1 MKRCFLFCLWILFS
15 LFLHGNIYFKHLG
28 KNEGLSQISVVSIA
42 QDELGRMWLGTL
54 EGLNCYDGNRMTVFN
69 ALKDSLIGNEV
80 HDLVCDKKGNVFF
93 TADGKLM
100 RYALYEER
108 FYDLKMKSSCLFAD
122 QEHVLTAVQDS
133 IFQWNMTKKSFQ
145 FVCRVPSVGRIS
157 NLYMGADGGI
167 WIGSVKGLYRME
179 ELSGQSPVCILPKV
193 TVYSLFQDSKGR
205 LWVAGFRDG
214 MYQLSPS
221 SGKGWIVRR
230 DLQLPSNDVRCFVE
244 DDEGCIWAGTFNG
257 LYKIDDTRVVSG
269 YKKEIAPGALSH
281 SSIFSLYK
289 DLQGSIWVGTYYGG
303 VNYFNPVYDIFQHYT
318 DNLERDDC
326 LSFAYVGNMVEDKRG
341 DIWICTEGGGLN
353 CLHRATGKFS
363 YYLND
368 SSHPESFFP
377 NLKCIEYNSAEDCLY
392 IGTHKQGML
401 CFDIAS
407 KNIRKEESWGKMG
420 ASFSEIFLK
429 GNSLYLLADNG
440 LFVKSGK
447 SGPLA
452 YLFPDVKETHAG
464 GTAFFIDS
472 QENVWMALRD
482 KLIRISLKDSS
493 DKSVYLYGEN
503 GLGRFIV
510 SKIVED
516 KSGNLYFGT
525 SGSGIYRYNPSNDRF
540 VPFSEID
547 LRYCYTLNVT
557 PDGFLLA
564 SGEKGVFVYHL
575 QTGEI
580 KIVDAEKQLHLSAV
594 NDGCGLLCTRDGEIF
609 VGGTEG
615 MSTFRL
621 SRLFSPFPAYNLFFS
636 ALEVNNRQFS
646 AAMEG
651 SVLSKALPF
660 LNKLELAYNQNNLQ
674 LTFSSNN
681 YIESAKRNIYEYCL
695 EGFDKNWNTA
705 YSHNLVFTNLEPGHY
720 KLVIREKE
728 AGDENGQHTIELP
741 IFIHRPWWNTWWAY
755 LTYFFVLFVIAYELL
770 RNWRTK
776 LNLRHSLAQEK
787 LEKEKNEELT
797 QAKLQFFAN
806 ISHEFRTPLTL
817 IISQTE
823 ALLQSPSLSPY
834 FRVRLQRIYR
844 NTFQFRELISELL
857 DFRKMERG
865 KLTLHVC
872 QLDVIAFLRE
882 MTEEFQNQAQ
892 VKNITFSFRA
902 DNEEAC
908 CWADRRQ
915 LRKVISNLLSN
926 AFKYTPV
933 GGKVE
938 LVAGV
943 TEKGIEIKVIDSGEG
958 IPEESLPFVFDRF
971 YQADTKMSSPGS
983 GIGLALAKGIVEL
996 HHGVIS
1002 VKSVMGYGSIFTVL
1016 LPVENPF
1023 QEEDGVVYVEAEDA
1037 EETIPVQDMSELSGD
1052 SLASPA
1058 GETEEIL
1065 DKQTI
1070 LLVEDNEDMLQ
1081 VLVDMLSPLYKV
1093 KIAMNG
1099 QEGLDKAL
1107 EESPDLIISDVMM
1120 PVMSGTEMCMKL
1132 KTNFNSSHIPVILL
1146 TALTSDDSKLKGVQC
1161 GADDYV
1167 EKPFNHKI
1175 LLGKIANILRSRK
1188 LLVQKFQIDKKEEVD
1203 SAGDIQAL
1211 ALNPMDVKFLSQLE
1225 TVVKE
1230 HLADPEFDINALA
1243 RQLGV
1248 SRSSLYNKLKVLS
1261 DMTPTEFMLN
1271 ARLKYALDL
1280 LENHPDLQIT
1290 EIAYQA
1296 GFNSLRYF
1304 RHCFK
1309 ARFNQTPQEYREKKG
1324 SV

>member
-1 MKRCFLFCLWILFS
+1 M
-15 LFLHGNIYFKHLG
+15 
-28 KNEGLSQISVVSIA
+28 
-42 QDELGRMWLGTL
+42 
-54 EGLNCYDGNRMTVFN
+54 
-69 ALKDSLIGNEV
+69 
-80 HDLVCDKKGNVFF
+80 
-93 TADGKLM
+93 
-100 RYALYEER
+100 
-108 FYDLKMKSSCLFAD
+108 
-122 QEHVLTAVQDS
+122 
-133 IFQWNMTKKSFQ
+133 
-145 FVCRVPSVGRIS
+145 
-157 NLYMGADGGI
+157 
-167 WIGSVKGLYRME
+167 
-179 ELSGQSPVCILPKV
+179 
-193 TVYSLFQDSKGR
+193 
-205 LWVAGFRDG
+205 
-214 MYQLSPS
+214 
-221 SGKGWIVRR
+221 
-230 DLQLPSNDVRCFVE
+230 
-244 DDEGCIWAGTFNG
+244 
-257 LYKIDDTRVVSG
+257 
-269 YKKEIAPGALSH
+269 
-281 SSIFSLYK
+281 
-289 DLQGSIWVGTYYGG
+289 
-303 VNYFNPVYDIFQHYT
+303 
-318 DNLERDDC
+318 
-326 LSFAYVGNMVEDKRG
+326 
-341 DIWICTEGGGLN
+341 
-353 CLHRATGKFS
+353 
-363 YYLND
+363 
-368 SSHPESFFP
+368 
-377 NLKCIEYNSAEDCLY
+377 
-392 IGTHKQGML
+392 
-401 CFDIAS
+401 
-407 KNIRKEESWGKMG
+407 
-420 ASFSEIFLK
+420 
-429 GNSLYLLADNG
+429 
-440 LFVKSGK
+440 
-447 SGPLA
+447 
-452 YLFPDVKETHAG
+452 
-464 GTAFFIDS
+464 
-472 QENVWMALRD
+472 
-482 KLIRISLKDSS
+482 
-493 DKSVYLYGEN
+493 
-503 GLGRFIV
+503 
-510 SKIVED
+510 
-516 KSGNLYFGT
+516 
-525 SGSGIYRYNPSNDRF
+525 
-540 VPFSEID
+540 
-547 LRYCYTLNVT
+547 
-557 PDGFLLA
+557 
-564 SGEKGVFVYHL
+564 
-575 QTGEI
+575 
-580 KIVDAEKQLHLSAV
+580 
-594 NDGCGLLCTRDGEIF
+594 
-609 VGGTEG
+609 
-615 MSTFRL
+615 
-621 SRLFSPFPAYNLFFS
+621 
-636 ALEVNNRQFS
+636 
-646 AAMEG
+646 
-651 SVLSKALPF
+651 
-660 LNKLELAYNQNNLQ
+660 
-674 LTFSSNN
+674 
-681 YIESAKRNIYEYCL
+681 
-695 EGFDKNWNTA
+695 
-705 YSHNLVFTNLEPGHY
+705 
-720 KLVIREKE
+720 
-728 AGDENGQHTIELP
+728 
-741 IFIHRPWWNTWWAY
+741 
-755 LTYFFVLFVIAYELL
+755 TYFFVLFVIAYELL

-823 ALLQSPSLSPY
+823 ALLQSSSLSPY

-844 NTFQFRELISELL
+844 NTFHFRELISELL

-872 QLDVIAFLRE
+872 RLDVIAFLRE

-908 CWADRRQ
+908 CWVDRRQ

-933 GGKVE
+933 RGKVE

-996 HHGVIS
+996 HHGIIS

-1037 EETIPVQDMSELSGD
+1037 EETIPVQDMSELSEN
-1052 SLASPA
+1052 SFASPA
-1058 GETEEIL
+1058 DETEEIL

-1107 EESPDLIISDVMM
+1107 EENPDLIISDVMM

-1188 LLVQKFQIDKKEEVD
+1188 LLVQKFQMNKNAEVD

>member
-1 MKRCFLFCLWILFS
+1 M
-15 LFLHGNIYFKHLG
+15 
-28 KNEGLSQISVVSIA
+28 
-42 QDELGRMWLGTL
+42 
-54 EGLNCYDGNRMTVFN
+54 
-69 ALKDSLIGNEV
+69 
-80 HDLVCDKKGNVFF
+80 
-93 TADGKLM
+93 
-100 RYALYEER
+100 
-108 FYDLKMKSSCLFAD
+108 
-122 QEHVLTAVQDS
+122 
-133 IFQWNMTKKSFQ
+133 
-145 FVCRVPSVGRIS
+145 
-157 NLYMGADGGI
+157 
-167 WIGSVKGLYRME
+167 
-179 ELSGQSPVCILPKV
+179 
-193 TVYSLFQDSKGR
+193 
-205 LWVAGFRDG
+205 
-214 MYQLSPS
+214 
-221 SGKGWIVRR
+221 
-230 DLQLPSNDVRCFVE
+230 
-244 DDEGCIWAGTFNG
+244 
-257 LYKIDDTRVVSG
+257 
-269 YKKEIAPGALSH
+269 
-281 SSIFSLYK
+281 
-289 DLQGSIWVGTYYGG
+289 
-303 VNYFNPVYDIFQHYT
+303 
-318 DNLERDDC
+318 
-326 LSFAYVGNMVEDKRG
+326 
-341 DIWICTEGGGLN
+341 
-353 CLHRATGKFS
+353 
-363 YYLND
+363 
-368 SSHPESFFP
+368 
-377 NLKCIEYNSAEDCLY
+377 
-392 IGTHKQGML
+392 
-401 CFDIAS
+401 
-407 KNIRKEESWGKMG
+407 
-420 ASFSEIFLK
+420 
-429 GNSLYLLADNG
+429 
-440 LFVKSGK
+440 
-447 SGPLA
+447 
-452 YLFPDVKETHAG
+452 
-464 GTAFFIDS
+464 
-472 QENVWMALRD
+472 
-482 KLIRISLKDSS
+482 
-493 DKSVYLYGEN
+493 
-503 GLGRFIV
+503 
-510 SKIVED
+510 
-516 KSGNLYFGT
+516 
-525 SGSGIYRYNPSNDRF
+525 
-540 VPFSEID
+540 
-547 LRYCYTLNVT
+547 
-557 PDGFLLA
+557 
-564 SGEKGVFVYHL
+564 
-575 QTGEI
+575 
-580 KIVDAEKQLHLSAV
+580 
-594 NDGCGLLCTRDGEIF
+594 
-609 VGGTEG
+609 
-615 MSTFRL
+615 
-621 SRLFSPFPAYNLFFS
+621 
-636 ALEVNNRQFS
+636 
-646 AAMEG
+646 
-651 SVLSKALPF
+651 
-660 LNKLELAYNQNNLQ
+660 
-674 LTFSSNN
+674 
-681 YIESAKRNIYEYCL
+681 
-695 EGFDKNWNTA
+695 
-705 YSHNLVFTNLEPGHY
+705 
-720 KLVIREKE
+720 
-728 AGDENGQHTIELP
+728 
-741 IFIHRPWWNTWWAY
+741 
-755 LTYFFVLFVIAYELL
+755 TYFFVLFVIAYELL

-1023 QEEDGVVYVEAEDA
+1023 QKEDGVVYVEAEEV

-1052 SLASPA
+1052 SFASPA

-1188 LLVQKFQIDKKEEVD
+1188 LLVQKFQMDKKEEVD

-1324 SV
+1324 

>member
-1 MKRCFLFCLWILFS
+1 M
-15 LFLHGNIYFKHLG
+15 
-28 KNEGLSQISVVSIA
+28 
-42 QDELGRMWLGTL
+42 
-54 EGLNCYDGNRMTVFN
+54 
-69 ALKDSLIGNEV
+69 
-80 HDLVCDKKGNVFF
+80 
-93 TADGKLM
+93 
-100 RYALYEER
+100 
-108 FYDLKMKSSCLFAD
+108 
-122 QEHVLTAVQDS
+122 
-133 IFQWNMTKKSFQ
+133 
-145 FVCRVPSVGRIS
+145 
-157 NLYMGADGGI
+157 
-167 WIGSVKGLYRME
+167 
-179 ELSGQSPVCILPKV
+179 
-193 TVYSLFQDSKGR
+193 
-205 LWVAGFRDG
+205 
-214 MYQLSPS
+214 
-221 SGKGWIVRR
+221 
-230 DLQLPSNDVRCFVE
+230 
-244 DDEGCIWAGTFNG
+244 
-257 LYKIDDTRVVSG
+257 
-269 YKKEIAPGALSH
+269 
-281 SSIFSLYK
+281 
-289 DLQGSIWVGTYYGG
+289 
-303 VNYFNPVYDIFQHYT
+303 
-318 DNLERDDC
+318 
-326 LSFAYVGNMVEDKRG
+326 
-341 DIWICTEGGGLN
+341 
-353 CLHRATGKFS
+353 
-363 YYLND
+363 
-368 SSHPESFFP
+368 
-377 NLKCIEYNSAEDCLY
+377 
-392 IGTHKQGML
+392 
-401 CFDIAS
+401 
-407 KNIRKEESWGKMG
+407 
-420 ASFSEIFLK
+420 
-429 GNSLYLLADNG
+429 
-440 LFVKSGK
+440 
-447 SGPLA
+447 
-452 YLFPDVKETHAG
+452 
-464 GTAFFIDS
+464 
-472 QENVWMALRD
+472 
-482 KLIRISLKDSS
+482 
-493 DKSVYLYGEN
+493 
-503 GLGRFIV
+503 
-510 SKIVED
+510 
-516 KSGNLYFGT
+516 
-525 SGSGIYRYNPSNDRF
+525 
-540 VPFSEID
+540 
-547 LRYCYTLNVT
+547 
-557 PDGFLLA
+557 
-564 SGEKGVFVYHL
+564 
-575 QTGEI
+575 
-580 KIVDAEKQLHLSAV
+580 
-594 NDGCGLLCTRDGEIF
+594 
-609 VGGTEG
+609 
-615 MSTFRL
+615 
-621 SRLFSPFPAYNLFFS
+621 
-636 ALEVNNRQFS
+636 
-646 AAMEG
+646 
-651 SVLSKALPF
+651 
-660 LNKLELAYNQNNLQ
+660 
-674 LTFSSNN
+674 
-681 YIESAKRNIYEYCL
+681 
-695 EGFDKNWNTA
+695 
-705 YSHNLVFTNLEPGHY
+705 
-720 KLVIREKE
+720 
-728 AGDENGQHTIELP
+728 
-741 IFIHRPWWNTWWAY
+741 
-755 LTYFFVLFVIAYELL
+755 
-770 RNWRTK
+770 
-776 LNLRHSLAQEK
+776 
-787 LEKEKNEELT
+787 
-797 QAKLQFFAN
+797 QFFAN

-817 IISQTE
+817 IFSQTE

-844 NTFQFRELISELL
+844 NTFHFRELISELL

-872 QLDVIAFLRE
+872 RLDVIAFLRE

-908 CWADRRQ
+908 CWADRRL

-958 IPEESLPFVFDRF
+958 IPEDSLPFVFDRF

-996 HHGVIS
+996 HHGIIS

-1037 EETIPVQDMSELSGD
+1037 EEFIPMQDMSELSGD

-1107 EESPDLIISDVMM
+1107 EENPDLIISDVMM

-1188 LLVQKFQIDKKEEVD
+1188 LLVQKFQMNKKEKVD
-1203 SAGDIQAL
+1203 SAGGIQAL
-1211 ALNPMDVKFLSQLE
+1211 ALNPMDVKFLSQQE

-1309 ARFNQTPQEYREKKG
+1309 ARFNQTPQEYREKNG

>member
-1 MKRCFLFCLWILFS
+1 M
-15 LFLHGNIYFKHLG
+15 
-28 KNEGLSQISVVSIA
+28 
-42 QDELGRMWLGTL
+42 
-54 EGLNCYDGNRMTVFN
+54 
-69 ALKDSLIGNEV
+69 
-80 HDLVCDKKGNVFF
+80 
-93 TADGKLM
+93 
-100 RYALYEER
+100 
-108 FYDLKMKSSCLFAD
+108 
-122 QEHVLTAVQDS
+122 
-133 IFQWNMTKKSFQ
+133 
-145 FVCRVPSVGRIS
+145 
-157 NLYMGADGGI
+157 
-167 WIGSVKGLYRME
+167 
-179 ELSGQSPVCILPKV
+179 
-193 TVYSLFQDSKGR
+193 
-205 LWVAGFRDG
+205 
-214 MYQLSPS
+214 
-221 SGKGWIVRR
+221 
-230 DLQLPSNDVRCFVE
+230 
-244 DDEGCIWAGTFNG
+244 
-257 LYKIDDTRVVSG
+257 
-269 YKKEIAPGALSH
+269 
-281 SSIFSLYK
+281 
-289 DLQGSIWVGTYYGG
+289 
-303 VNYFNPVYDIFQHYT
+303 
-318 DNLERDDC
+318 
-326 LSFAYVGNMVEDKRG
+326 
-341 DIWICTEGGGLN
+341 
-353 CLHRATGKFS
+353 
-363 YYLND
+363 
-368 SSHPESFFP
+368 
-377 NLKCIEYNSAEDCLY
+377 
-392 IGTHKQGML
+392 
-401 CFDIAS
+401 
-407 KNIRKEESWGKMG
+407 
-420 ASFSEIFLK
+420 
-429 GNSLYLLADNG
+429 
-440 LFVKSGK
+440 
-447 SGPLA
+447 
-452 YLFPDVKETHAG
+452 
-464 GTAFFIDS
+464 
-472 QENVWMALRD
+472 
-482 KLIRISLKDSS
+482 
-493 DKSVYLYGEN
+493 
-503 GLGRFIV
+503 
-510 SKIVED
+510 
-516 KSGNLYFGT
+516 
-525 SGSGIYRYNPSNDRF
+525 
-540 VPFSEID
+540 
-547 LRYCYTLNVT
+547 
-557 PDGFLLA
+557 
-564 SGEKGVFVYHL
+564 
-575 QTGEI
+575 
-580 KIVDAEKQLHLSAV
+580 
-594 NDGCGLLCTRDGEIF
+594 
-609 VGGTEG
+609 
-615 MSTFRL
+615 
-621 SRLFSPFPAYNLFFS
+621 
-636 ALEVNNRQFS
+636 
-646 AAMEG
+646 
-651 SVLSKALPF
+651 
-660 LNKLELAYNQNNLQ
+660 
-674 LTFSSNN
+674 
-681 YIESAKRNIYEYCL
+681 
-695 EGFDKNWNTA
+695 
-705 YSHNLVFTNLEPGHY
+705 
-720 KLVIREKE
+720 
-728 AGDENGQHTIELP
+728 
-741 IFIHRPWWNTWWAY
+741 
-755 LTYFFVLFVIAYELL
+755 

-872 QLDVIAFLRE
+872 QLDVIVFLQE

-1023 QEEDGVVYVEAEDA
+1023 QKEDGVVYVEAEEV

-1052 SLASPA
+1052 SFASPA

-1188 LLVQKFQIDKKEEVD
+1188 LLVQKFQMDKKEEVD

-1324 SV
+1324 

>member
-1 MKRCFLFCLWILFS
+1 M
-15 LFLHGNIYFKHLG
+15 
-28 KNEGLSQISVVSIA
+28 
-42 QDELGRMWLGTL
+42 
-54 EGLNCYDGNRMTVFN
+54 
-69 ALKDSLIGNEV
+69 
-80 HDLVCDKKGNVFF
+80 
-93 TADGKLM
+93 
-100 RYALYEER
+100 
-108 FYDLKMKSSCLFAD
+108 
-122 QEHVLTAVQDS
+122 
-133 IFQWNMTKKSFQ
+133 
-145 FVCRVPSVGRIS
+145 
-157 NLYMGADGGI
+157 
-167 WIGSVKGLYRME
+167 
-179 ELSGQSPVCILPKV
+179 
-193 TVYSLFQDSKGR
+193 
-205 LWVAGFRDG
+205 
-214 MYQLSPS
+214 
-221 SGKGWIVRR
+221 
-230 DLQLPSNDVRCFVE
+230 
-244 DDEGCIWAGTFNG
+244 
-257 LYKIDDTRVVSG
+257 
-269 YKKEIAPGALSH
+269 
-281 SSIFSLYK
+281 
-289 DLQGSIWVGTYYGG
+289 
-303 VNYFNPVYDIFQHYT
+303 
-318 DNLERDDC
+318 
-326 LSFAYVGNMVEDKRG
+326 
-341 DIWICTEGGGLN
+341 
-353 CLHRATGKFS
+353 
-363 YYLND
+363 
-368 SSHPESFFP
+368 
-377 NLKCIEYNSAEDCLY
+377 
-392 IGTHKQGML
+392 
-401 CFDIAS
+401 
-407 KNIRKEESWGKMG
+407 
-420 ASFSEIFLK
+420 
-429 GNSLYLLADNG
+429 
-440 LFVKSGK
+440 
-447 SGPLA
+447 
-452 YLFPDVKETHAG
+452 
-464 GTAFFIDS
+464 
-472 QENVWMALRD
+472 
-482 KLIRISLKDSS
+482 
-493 DKSVYLYGEN
+493 
-503 GLGRFIV
+503 
-510 SKIVED
+510 
-516 KSGNLYFGT
+516 
-525 SGSGIYRYNPSNDRF
+525 
-540 VPFSEID
+540 
-547 LRYCYTLNVT
+547 
-557 PDGFLLA
+557 
-564 SGEKGVFVYHL
+564 
-575 QTGEI
+575 
-580 KIVDAEKQLHLSAV
+580 
-594 NDGCGLLCTRDGEIF
+594 
-609 VGGTEG
+609 
-615 MSTFRL
+615 
-621 SRLFSPFPAYNLFFS
+621 
-636 ALEVNNRQFS
+636 
-646 AAMEG
+646 
-651 SVLSKALPF
+651 
-660 LNKLELAYNQNNLQ
+660 
-674 LTFSSNN
+674 
-681 YIESAKRNIYEYCL
+681 
-695 EGFDKNWNTA
+695 
-705 YSHNLVFTNLEPGHY
+705 
-720 KLVIREKE
+720 
-728 AGDENGQHTIELP
+728 
-741 IFIHRPWWNTWWAY
+741 
-755 LTYFFVLFVIAYELL
+755 TYFFVLFVIAYELL

-1188 LLVQKFQIDKKEEVD
+1188 LLVQKFQIDKKEEAD

>member
-1 MKRCFLFCLWILFS
+1 M
-15 LFLHGNIYFKHLG
+15 
-28 KNEGLSQISVVSIA
+28 
-42 QDELGRMWLGTL
+42 
-54 EGLNCYDGNRMTVFN
+54 
-69 ALKDSLIGNEV
+69 
-80 HDLVCDKKGNVFF
+80 
-93 TADGKLM
+93 
-100 RYALYEER
+100 
-108 FYDLKMKSSCLFAD
+108 
-122 QEHVLTAVQDS
+122 
-133 IFQWNMTKKSFQ
+133 
-145 FVCRVPSVGRIS
+145 
-157 NLYMGADGGI
+157 
-167 WIGSVKGLYRME
+167 
-179 ELSGQSPVCILPKV
+179 
-193 TVYSLFQDSKGR
+193 
-205 LWVAGFRDG
+205 
-214 MYQLSPS
+214 
-221 SGKGWIVRR
+221 
-230 DLQLPSNDVRCFVE
+230 
-244 DDEGCIWAGTFNG
+244 
-257 LYKIDDTRVVSG
+257 
-269 YKKEIAPGALSH
+269 
-281 SSIFSLYK
+281 
-289 DLQGSIWVGTYYGG
+289 
-303 VNYFNPVYDIFQHYT
+303 
-318 DNLERDDC
+318 
-326 LSFAYVGNMVEDKRG
+326 
-341 DIWICTEGGGLN
+341 
-353 CLHRATGKFS
+353 
-363 YYLND
+363 
-368 SSHPESFFP
+368 
-377 NLKCIEYNSAEDCLY
+377 
-392 IGTHKQGML
+392 
-401 CFDIAS
+401 
-407 KNIRKEESWGKMG
+407 
-420 ASFSEIFLK
+420 
-429 GNSLYLLADNG
+429 
-440 LFVKSGK
+440 
-447 SGPLA
+447 
-452 YLFPDVKETHAG
+452 
-464 GTAFFIDS
+464 
-472 QENVWMALRD
+472 
-482 KLIRISLKDSS
+482 
-493 DKSVYLYGEN
+493 
-503 GLGRFIV
+503 
-510 SKIVED
+510 
-516 KSGNLYFGT
+516 
-525 SGSGIYRYNPSNDRF
+525 
-540 VPFSEID
+540 
-547 LRYCYTLNVT
+547 
-557 PDGFLLA
+557 
-564 SGEKGVFVYHL
+564 
-575 QTGEI
+575 
-580 KIVDAEKQLHLSAV
+580 
-594 NDGCGLLCTRDGEIF
+594 
-609 VGGTEG
+609 
-615 MSTFRL
+615 
-621 SRLFSPFPAYNLFFS
+621 
-636 ALEVNNRQFS
+636 
-646 AAMEG
+646 
-651 SVLSKALPF
+651 
-660 LNKLELAYNQNNLQ
+660 
-674 LTFSSNN
+674 
-681 YIESAKRNIYEYCL
+681 
-695 EGFDKNWNTA
+695 
-705 YSHNLVFTNLEPGHY
+705 
-720 KLVIREKE
+720 
-728 AGDENGQHTIELP
+728 
-741 IFIHRPWWNTWWAY
+741 
-755 LTYFFVLFVIAYELL
+755 

-844 NTFQFRELISELL
+844 NTFHFRELISELL

-872 QLDVIAFLRE
+872 RLDVIAFLRE

-892 VKNITFSFRA
+892 VKNITFSFQA

-938 LVAGV
+938 LVAGI

-996 HHGVIS
+996 HHGLIS

-1023 QEEDGVVYVEAEDA
+1023 QEEDGVVYVEAEEA

-1058 GETEEIL
+1058 DETEEIL

-1107 EESPDLIISDVMM
+1107 EENPDLIISDVMM

-1188 LLVQKFQIDKKEEVD
+1188 LLVQKFQMNKKEEVD

-1309 ARFNQTPQEYREKKG
+1309 ARFNQTPQEYREKRG

>member
-1 MKRCFLFCLWILFS
+1 MV
-15 LFLHGNIYFKHLG
+15 
-28 KNEGLSQISVVSIA
+28 GL
-42 QDELGRMWLGTL
+42 L
-54 EGLNCYDGNRMTVFN
+54 
-69 ALKDSLIGNEV
+69 
-80 HDLVCDKKGNVFF
+80 
-93 TADGKLM
+93 
-100 RYALYEER
+100 
-108 FYDLKMKSSCLFAD
+108 
-122 QEHVLTAVQDS
+122 
-133 IFQWNMTKKSFQ
+133 
-145 FVCRVPSVGRIS
+145 
-157 NLYMGADGGI
+157 
-167 WIGSVKGLYRME
+167 
-179 ELSGQSPVCILPKV
+179 
-193 TVYSLFQDSKGR
+193 
-205 LWVAGFRDG
+205 
-214 MYQLSPS
+214 
-221 SGKGWIVRR
+221 
-230 DLQLPSNDVRCFVE
+230 
-244 DDEGCIWAGTFNG
+244 
-257 LYKIDDTRVVSG
+257 
-269 YKKEIAPGALSH
+269 
-281 SSIFSLYK
+281 
-289 DLQGSIWVGTYYGG
+289 
-303 VNYFNPVYDIFQHYT
+303 DIF
-318 DNLERDDC
+318 LC
-326 LSFAYVGNMVEDKRG
+326 LICNCVRTVEK
-341 DIWICTEGGGLN
+341 
-353 CLHRATGKFS
+353 
-363 YYLND
+363 
-368 SSHPESFFP
+368 
-377 NLKCIEYNSAEDCLY
+377 
-392 IGTHKQGML
+392 
-401 CFDIAS
+401 
-407 KNIRKEESWGKMG
+407 
-420 ASFSEIFLK
+420 
-429 GNSLYLLADNG
+429 
-440 LFVKSGK
+440 
-447 SGPLA
+447 LA
-452 YLFPDVKETHAG
+452 YK
-464 GTAFFIDS
+464 
-472 QENVWMALRD
+472 
-482 KLIRISLKDSS
+482 
-493 DKSVYLYGEN
+493 
-503 GLGRFIV
+503 
-510 SKIVED
+510 
-516 KSGNLYFGT
+516 
-525 SGSGIYRYNPSNDRF
+525 
-540 VPFSEID
+540 
-547 LRYCYTLNVT
+547 
-557 PDGFLLA
+557 
-564 SGEKGVFVYHL
+564 
-575 QTGEI
+575 
-580 KIVDAEKQLHLSAV
+580 
-594 NDGCGLLCTRDGEIF
+594 
-609 VGGTEG
+609 
-615 MSTFRL
+615 
-621 SRLFSPFPAYNLFFS
+621 
-636 ALEVNNRQFS
+636 
-646 AAMEG
+646 
-651 SVLSKALPF
+651 
-660 LNKLELAYNQNNLQ
+660 
-674 LTFSSNN
+674 
-681 YIESAKRNIYEYCL
+681 IESASFFGTGK
-695 EGFDKNWNTA
+695 
-705 YSHNLVFTNLEPGHY
+705 
-720 KLVIREKE
+720 IRE
-728 AGDENGQHTIELP
+728 
-741 IFIHRPWWNTWWAY
+741 R
-755 LTYFFVLFVIAYELL
+755 
-770 RNWRTK
+770 
-776 LNLRHSLAQEK
+776 
-787 LEKEKNEELT
+787 KNEELT

-958 IPEESLPFVFDRF
+958 IPEESLPCVFDRF
-971 YQADTKMSSPGS
+971 YQADTKMSSSGS

-1188 LLVQKFQIDKKEEVD
+1188 LLVQKFQIDKKEEAD

>member
-1 MKRCFLFCLWILFS
+1 M
-15 LFLHGNIYFKHLG
+15 
-28 KNEGLSQISVVSIA
+28 
-42 QDELGRMWLGTL
+42 
-54 EGLNCYDGNRMTVFN
+54 
-69 ALKDSLIGNEV
+69 
-80 HDLVCDKKGNVFF
+80 
-93 TADGKLM
+93 
-100 RYALYEER
+100 
-108 FYDLKMKSSCLFAD
+108 
-122 QEHVLTAVQDS
+122 
-133 IFQWNMTKKSFQ
+133 
-145 FVCRVPSVGRIS
+145 
-157 NLYMGADGGI
+157 
-167 WIGSVKGLYRME
+167 
-179 ELSGQSPVCILPKV
+179 
-193 TVYSLFQDSKGR
+193 
-205 LWVAGFRDG
+205 
-214 MYQLSPS
+214 
-221 SGKGWIVRR
+221 
-230 DLQLPSNDVRCFVE
+230 
-244 DDEGCIWAGTFNG
+244 
-257 LYKIDDTRVVSG
+257 
-269 YKKEIAPGALSH
+269 
-281 SSIFSLYK
+281 
-289 DLQGSIWVGTYYGG
+289 
-303 VNYFNPVYDIFQHYT
+303 
-318 DNLERDDC
+318 
-326 LSFAYVGNMVEDKRG
+326 
-341 DIWICTEGGGLN
+341 
-353 CLHRATGKFS
+353 
-363 YYLND
+363 
-368 SSHPESFFP
+368 
-377 NLKCIEYNSAEDCLY
+377 
-392 IGTHKQGML
+392 
-401 CFDIAS
+401 
-407 KNIRKEESWGKMG
+407 
-420 ASFSEIFLK
+420 
-429 GNSLYLLADNG
+429 
-440 LFVKSGK
+440 
-447 SGPLA
+447 
-452 YLFPDVKETHAG
+452 
-464 GTAFFIDS
+464 
-472 QENVWMALRD
+472 
-482 KLIRISLKDSS
+482 
-493 DKSVYLYGEN
+493 
-503 GLGRFIV
+503 
-510 SKIVED
+510 
-516 KSGNLYFGT
+516 
-525 SGSGIYRYNPSNDRF
+525 
-540 VPFSEID
+540 
-547 LRYCYTLNVT
+547 
-557 PDGFLLA
+557 
-564 SGEKGVFVYHL
+564 
-575 QTGEI
+575 
-580 KIVDAEKQLHLSAV
+580 
-594 NDGCGLLCTRDGEIF
+594 
-609 VGGTEG
+609 
-615 MSTFRL
+615 
-621 SRLFSPFPAYNLFFS
+621 
-636 ALEVNNRQFS
+636 
-646 AAMEG
+646 
-651 SVLSKALPF
+651 
-660 LNKLELAYNQNNLQ
+660 
-674 LTFSSNN
+674 
-681 YIESAKRNIYEYCL
+681 
-695 EGFDKNWNTA
+695 
-705 YSHNLVFTNLEPGHY
+705 
-720 KLVIREKE
+720 
-728 AGDENGQHTIELP
+728 
-741 IFIHRPWWNTWWAY
+741 
-755 LTYFFVLFVIAYELL
+755 
-770 RNWRTK
+770 
-776 LNLRHSLAQEK
+776 AQEK

-1023 QEEDGVVYVEAEDA
+1023 QEEDGVVYVEAEEV

-1052 SLASPA
+1052 SFASPA

-1107 EESPDLIISDVMM
+1107 EENPDLIISDVMM

-1324 SV
+1324 SL

>member
-1 MKRCFLFCLWILFS
+1 MVGLF
-15 LFLHGNIYFKHLG
+15 
-28 KNEGLSQISVVSIA
+28 
-42 QDELGRMWLGTL
+42 
-54 EGLNCYDGNRMTVFN
+54 
-69 ALKDSLIGNEV
+69 
-80 HDLVCDKKGNVFF
+80 
-93 TADGKLM
+93 
-100 RYALYEER
+100 
-108 FYDLKMKSSCLFAD
+108 
-122 QEHVLTAVQDS
+122 
-133 IFQWNMTKKSFQ
+133 
-145 FVCRVPSVGRIS
+145 
-157 NLYMGADGGI
+157 
-167 WIGSVKGLYRME
+167 
-179 ELSGQSPVCILPKV
+179 
-193 TVYSLFQDSKGR
+193 
-205 LWVAGFRDG
+205 
-214 MYQLSPS
+214 
-221 SGKGWIVRR
+221 
-230 DLQLPSNDVRCFVE
+230 
-244 DDEGCIWAGTFNG
+244 
-257 LYKIDDTRVVSG
+257 
-269 YKKEIAPGALSH
+269 
-281 SSIFSLYK
+281 
-289 DLQGSIWVGTYYGG
+289 
-303 VNYFNPVYDIFQHYT
+303 DIF
-318 DNLERDDC
+318 LC
-326 LSFAYVGNMVEDKRG
+326 LICYCVRTVEK
-341 DIWICTEGGGLN
+341 
-353 CLHRATGKFS
+353 
-363 YYLND
+363 
-368 SSHPESFFP
+368 
-377 NLKCIEYNSAEDCLY
+377 
-392 IGTHKQGML
+392 
-401 CFDIAS
+401 
-407 KNIRKEESWGKMG
+407 
-420 ASFSEIFLK
+420 
-429 GNSLYLLADNG
+429 
-440 LFVKSGK
+440 
-447 SGPLA
+447 LA
-452 YLFPDVKETHAG
+452 YK
-464 GTAFFIDS
+464 
-472 QENVWMALRD
+472 
-482 KLIRISLKDSS
+482 
-493 DKSVYLYGEN
+493 
-503 GLGRFIV
+503 
-510 SKIVED
+510 
-516 KSGNLYFGT
+516 
-525 SGSGIYRYNPSNDRF
+525 
-540 VPFSEID
+540 
-547 LRYCYTLNVT
+547 
-557 PDGFLLA
+557 
-564 SGEKGVFVYHL
+564 
-575 QTGEI
+575 
-580 KIVDAEKQLHLSAV
+580 
-594 NDGCGLLCTRDGEIF
+594 
-609 VGGTEG
+609 
-615 MSTFRL
+615 
-621 SRLFSPFPAYNLFFS
+621 
-636 ALEVNNRQFS
+636 
-646 AAMEG
+646 
-651 SVLSKALPF
+651 
-660 LNKLELAYNQNNLQ
+660 
-674 LTFSSNN
+674 
-681 YIESAKRNIYEYCL
+681 IESASFFGTGK
-695 EGFDKNWNTA
+695 
-705 YSHNLVFTNLEPGHY
+705 
-720 KLVIREKE
+720 IRE
-728 AGDENGQHTIELP
+728 
-741 IFIHRPWWNTWWAY
+741 R
-755 LTYFFVLFVIAYELL
+755 
-770 RNWRTK
+770 
-776 LNLRHSLAQEK
+776 
-787 LEKEKNEELT
+787 KNEELT

-823 ALLQSPSLSPY
+823 ALLQTTSLSPY

-1052 SLASPA
+1052 SLALPA

-1188 LLVQKFQIDKKEEVD
+1188 LLVQKFQMDKKEEVD

-1271 ARLKYALDL
+1271 ARLKFALDL

>member
-1 MKRCFLFCLWILFS
+1 M
-15 LFLHGNIYFKHLG
+15 
-28 KNEGLSQISVVSIA
+28 
-42 QDELGRMWLGTL
+42 
-54 EGLNCYDGNRMTVFN
+54 
-69 ALKDSLIGNEV
+69 
-80 HDLVCDKKGNVFF
+80 
-93 TADGKLM
+93 
-100 RYALYEER
+100 
-108 FYDLKMKSSCLFAD
+108 
-122 QEHVLTAVQDS
+122 
-133 IFQWNMTKKSFQ
+133 
-145 FVCRVPSVGRIS
+145 
-157 NLYMGADGGI
+157 
-167 WIGSVKGLYRME
+167 
-179 ELSGQSPVCILPKV
+179 
-193 TVYSLFQDSKGR
+193 
-205 LWVAGFRDG
+205 
-214 MYQLSPS
+214 
-221 SGKGWIVRR
+221 
-230 DLQLPSNDVRCFVE
+230 
-244 DDEGCIWAGTFNG
+244 
-257 LYKIDDTRVVSG
+257 
-269 YKKEIAPGALSH
+269 
-281 SSIFSLYK
+281 
-289 DLQGSIWVGTYYGG
+289 
-303 VNYFNPVYDIFQHYT
+303 
-318 DNLERDDC
+318 
-326 LSFAYVGNMVEDKRG
+326 
-341 DIWICTEGGGLN
+341 
-353 CLHRATGKFS
+353 
-363 YYLND
+363 
-368 SSHPESFFP
+368 
-377 NLKCIEYNSAEDCLY
+377 
-392 IGTHKQGML
+392 
-401 CFDIAS
+401 
-407 KNIRKEESWGKMG
+407 
-420 ASFSEIFLK
+420 
-429 GNSLYLLADNG
+429 
-440 LFVKSGK
+440 
-447 SGPLA
+447 
-452 YLFPDVKETHAG
+452 
-464 GTAFFIDS
+464 
-472 QENVWMALRD
+472 
-482 KLIRISLKDSS
+482 
-493 DKSVYLYGEN
+493 
-503 GLGRFIV
+503 
-510 SKIVED
+510 
-516 KSGNLYFGT
+516 
-525 SGSGIYRYNPSNDRF
+525 
-540 VPFSEID
+540 
-547 LRYCYTLNVT
+547 
-557 PDGFLLA
+557 
-564 SGEKGVFVYHL
+564 
-575 QTGEI
+575 
-580 KIVDAEKQLHLSAV
+580 
-594 NDGCGLLCTRDGEIF
+594 
-609 VGGTEG
+609 
-615 MSTFRL
+615 
-621 SRLFSPFPAYNLFFS
+621 
-636 ALEVNNRQFS
+636 
-646 AAMEG
+646 
-651 SVLSKALPF
+651 
-660 LNKLELAYNQNNLQ
+660 
-674 LTFSSNN
+674 
-681 YIESAKRNIYEYCL
+681 
-695 EGFDKNWNTA
+695 
-705 YSHNLVFTNLEPGHY
+705 
-720 KLVIREKE
+720 
-728 AGDENGQHTIELP
+728 
-741 IFIHRPWWNTWWAY
+741 
-755 LTYFFVLFVIAYELL
+755 

-1023 QEEDGVVYVEAEDA
+1023 QEEDGVVYVEAEEV

-1052 SLASPA
+1052 SFASPA

-1107 EESPDLIISDVMM
+1107 EENPDLIISDVMM

-1161 GADDYV
+1161 GDDDYV

-1324 SV
+1324 SL

>member
-1 MKRCFLFCLWILFS
+1 M
-15 LFLHGNIYFKHLG
+15 
-28 KNEGLSQISVVSIA
+28 
-42 QDELGRMWLGTL
+42 
-54 EGLNCYDGNRMTVFN
+54 
-69 ALKDSLIGNEV
+69 
-80 HDLVCDKKGNVFF
+80 
-93 TADGKLM
+93 
-100 RYALYEER
+100 
-108 FYDLKMKSSCLFAD
+108 
-122 QEHVLTAVQDS
+122 
-133 IFQWNMTKKSFQ
+133 
-145 FVCRVPSVGRIS
+145 
-157 NLYMGADGGI
+157 
-167 WIGSVKGLYRME
+167 
-179 ELSGQSPVCILPKV
+179 
-193 TVYSLFQDSKGR
+193 
-205 LWVAGFRDG
+205 
-214 MYQLSPS
+214 
-221 SGKGWIVRR
+221 
-230 DLQLPSNDVRCFVE
+230 
-244 DDEGCIWAGTFNG
+244 
-257 LYKIDDTRVVSG
+257 
-269 YKKEIAPGALSH
+269 
-281 SSIFSLYK
+281 
-289 DLQGSIWVGTYYGG
+289 
-303 VNYFNPVYDIFQHYT
+303 
-318 DNLERDDC
+318 
-326 LSFAYVGNMVEDKRG
+326 
-341 DIWICTEGGGLN
+341 
-353 CLHRATGKFS
+353 
-363 YYLND
+363 
-368 SSHPESFFP
+368 
-377 NLKCIEYNSAEDCLY
+377 
-392 IGTHKQGML
+392 
-401 CFDIAS
+401 
-407 KNIRKEESWGKMG
+407 
-420 ASFSEIFLK
+420 
-429 GNSLYLLADNG
+429 
-440 LFVKSGK
+440 
-447 SGPLA
+447 
-452 YLFPDVKETHAG
+452 
-464 GTAFFIDS
+464 
-472 QENVWMALRD
+472 
-482 KLIRISLKDSS
+482 
-493 DKSVYLYGEN
+493 
-503 GLGRFIV
+503 
-510 SKIVED
+510 
-516 KSGNLYFGT
+516 
-525 SGSGIYRYNPSNDRF
+525 
-540 VPFSEID
+540 
-547 LRYCYTLNVT
+547 
-557 PDGFLLA
+557 
-564 SGEKGVFVYHL
+564 
-575 QTGEI
+575 
-580 KIVDAEKQLHLSAV
+580 
-594 NDGCGLLCTRDGEIF
+594 
-609 VGGTEG
+609 
-615 MSTFRL
+615 
-621 SRLFSPFPAYNLFFS
+621 
-636 ALEVNNRQFS
+636 
-646 AAMEG
+646 
-651 SVLSKALPF
+651 
-660 LNKLELAYNQNNLQ
+660 
-674 LTFSSNN
+674 
-681 YIESAKRNIYEYCL
+681 
-695 EGFDKNWNTA
+695 
-705 YSHNLVFTNLEPGHY
+705 
-720 KLVIREKE
+720 
-728 AGDENGQHTIELP
+728 
-741 IFIHRPWWNTWWAY
+741 
-755 LTYFFVLFVIAYELL
+755 TYFFVLFVIAYELL

-844 NTFQFRELISELL
+844 STFQFRELISELL

-865 KLTLHVC
+865 KLTLHVYR
-872 QLDVIAFLRE
+872 LDMIAFLRE

-1016 LPVENPF
+1016 LPMENPF

-1081 VLVDMLSPLYKV
+1081 VLVDMLSTLYKV

-1188 LLVQKFQIDKKEEVD
+1188 LLVQKFQMDKKEEVD

-1324 SV
+1324 

>member
-1 MKRCFLFCLWILFS
+1 
-15 LFLHGNIYFKHLG
+15 
-28 KNEGLSQISVVSIA
+28 
-42 QDELGRMWLGTL
+42 
-54 EGLNCYDGNRMTVFN
+54 
-69 ALKDSLIGNEV
+69 
-80 HDLVCDKKGNVFF
+80 
-93 TADGKLM
+93 
-100 RYALYEER
+100 
-108 FYDLKMKSSCLFAD
+108 
-122 QEHVLTAVQDS
+122 
-133 IFQWNMTKKSFQ
+133 
-145 FVCRVPSVGRIS
+145 
-157 NLYMGADGGI
+157 
-167 WIGSVKGLYRME
+167 
-179 ELSGQSPVCILPKV
+179 
-193 TVYSLFQDSKGR
+193 
-205 LWVAGFRDG
+205 
-214 MYQLSPS
+214 MYL
-221 SGKGWIVRR
+221 
-230 DLQLPSNDVRCFVE
+230 
-244 DDEGCIWAGTFNG
+244 
-257 LYKIDDTRVVSG
+257 
-269 YKKEIAPGALSH
+269 
-281 SSIFSLYK
+281 
-289 DLQGSIWVGTYYGG
+289 
-303 VNYFNPVYDIFQHYT
+303 
-318 DNLERDDC
+318 
-326 LSFAYVGNMVEDKRG
+326 
-341 DIWICTEGGGLN
+341 
-353 CLHRATGKFS
+353 
-363 YYLND
+363 
-368 SSHPESFFP
+368 
-377 NLKCIEYNSAEDCLY
+377 
-392 IGTHKQGML
+392 
-401 CFDIAS
+401 
-407 KNIRKEESWGKMG
+407 
-420 ASFSEIFLK
+420 
-429 GNSLYLLADNG
+429 
-440 LFVKSGK
+440 
-447 SGPLA
+447 
-452 YLFPDVKETHAG
+452 
-464 GTAFFIDS
+464 
-472 QENVWMALRD
+472 
-482 KLIRISLKDSS
+482 
-493 DKSVYLYGEN
+493 
-503 GLGRFIV
+503 
-510 SKIVED
+510 
-516 KSGNLYFGT
+516 
-525 SGSGIYRYNPSNDRF
+525 
-540 VPFSEID
+540 
-547 LRYCYTLNVT
+547 
-557 PDGFLLA
+557 
-564 SGEKGVFVYHL
+564 
-575 QTGEI
+575 
-580 KIVDAEKQLHLSAV
+580 
-594 NDGCGLLCTRDGEIF
+594 
-609 VGGTEG
+609 
-615 MSTFRL
+615 
-621 SRLFSPFPAYNLFFS
+621 
-636 ALEVNNRQFS
+636 
-646 AAMEG
+646 
-651 SVLSKALPF
+651 
-660 LNKLELAYNQNNLQ
+660 
-674 LTFSSNN
+674 
-681 YIESAKRNIYEYCL
+681 
-695 EGFDKNWNTA
+695 
-705 YSHNLVFTNLEPGHY
+705 
-720 KLVIREKE
+720 
-728 AGDENGQHTIELP
+728 
-741 IFIHRPWWNTWWAY
+741 
-755 LTYFFVLFVIAYELL
+755 
-770 RNWRTK
+770 
-776 LNLRHSLAQEK
+776 
-787 LEKEKNEELT
+787 KNEELT

-1188 LLVQKFQIDKKEEVD
+1188 LLVQKFQIDKKEEAD

>member
-1 MKRCFLFCLWILFS
+1 M
-15 LFLHGNIYFKHLG
+15 
-28 KNEGLSQISVVSIA
+28 
-42 QDELGRMWLGTL
+42 
-54 EGLNCYDGNRMTVFN
+54 
-69 ALKDSLIGNEV
+69 
-80 HDLVCDKKGNVFF
+80 
-93 TADGKLM
+93 
-100 RYALYEER
+100 
-108 FYDLKMKSSCLFAD
+108 
-122 QEHVLTAVQDS
+122 
-133 IFQWNMTKKSFQ
+133 
-145 FVCRVPSVGRIS
+145 
-157 NLYMGADGGI
+157 
-167 WIGSVKGLYRME
+167 
-179 ELSGQSPVCILPKV
+179 
-193 TVYSLFQDSKGR
+193 
-205 LWVAGFRDG
+205 
-214 MYQLSPS
+214 
-221 SGKGWIVRR
+221 
-230 DLQLPSNDVRCFVE
+230 
-244 DDEGCIWAGTFNG
+244 
-257 LYKIDDTRVVSG
+257 
-269 YKKEIAPGALSH
+269 
-281 SSIFSLYK
+281 
-289 DLQGSIWVGTYYGG
+289 
-303 VNYFNPVYDIFQHYT
+303 
-318 DNLERDDC
+318 
-326 LSFAYVGNMVEDKRG
+326 
-341 DIWICTEGGGLN
+341 
-353 CLHRATGKFS
+353 
-363 YYLND
+363 
-368 SSHPESFFP
+368 
-377 NLKCIEYNSAEDCLY
+377 
-392 IGTHKQGML
+392 
-401 CFDIAS
+401 
-407 KNIRKEESWGKMG
+407 
-420 ASFSEIFLK
+420 
-429 GNSLYLLADNG
+429 
-440 LFVKSGK
+440 
-447 SGPLA
+447 
-452 YLFPDVKETHAG
+452 
-464 GTAFFIDS
+464 
-472 QENVWMALRD
+472 
-482 KLIRISLKDSS
+482 
-493 DKSVYLYGEN
+493 
-503 GLGRFIV
+503 
-510 SKIVED
+510 
-516 KSGNLYFGT
+516 
-525 SGSGIYRYNPSNDRF
+525 
-540 VPFSEID
+540 
-547 LRYCYTLNVT
+547 
-557 PDGFLLA
+557 
-564 SGEKGVFVYHL
+564 
-575 QTGEI
+575 
-580 KIVDAEKQLHLSAV
+580 
-594 NDGCGLLCTRDGEIF
+594 
-609 VGGTEG
+609 
-615 MSTFRL
+615 
-621 SRLFSPFPAYNLFFS
+621 
-636 ALEVNNRQFS
+636 
-646 AAMEG
+646 
-651 SVLSKALPF
+651 
-660 LNKLELAYNQNNLQ
+660 
-674 LTFSSNN
+674 
-681 YIESAKRNIYEYCL
+681 
-695 EGFDKNWNTA
+695 
-705 YSHNLVFTNLEPGHY
+705 
-720 KLVIREKE
+720 
-728 AGDENGQHTIELP
+728 
-741 IFIHRPWWNTWWAY
+741 
-755 LTYFFVLFVIAYELL
+755 
-770 RNWRTK
+770 
-776 LNLRHSLAQEK
+776 AQEK

-844 NTFQFRELISELL
+844 NTFHFRELISELL

-872 QLDVIAFLRE
+872 RLNVIAFLRE

-958 IPEESLPFVFDRF
+958 IPEDSLPFVFDRF

-996 HHGVIS
+996 HHGLIS

-1023 QEEDGVVYVEAEDA
+1023 QEEDGVVYVEAEEA

-1058 GETEEIL
+1058 DETEEIL

-1107 EESPDLIISDVMM
+1107 EENPDLIISDVMM

-1188 LLVQKFQIDKKEEVD
+1188 LLVQKFQMNKKEEVD

>member
-1 MKRCFLFCLWILFS
+1 M
-15 LFLHGNIYFKHLG
+15 
-28 KNEGLSQISVVSIA
+28 
-42 QDELGRMWLGTL
+42 
-54 EGLNCYDGNRMTVFN
+54 
-69 ALKDSLIGNEV
+69 
-80 HDLVCDKKGNVFF
+80 
-93 TADGKLM
+93 
-100 RYALYEER
+100 
-108 FYDLKMKSSCLFAD
+108 
-122 QEHVLTAVQDS
+122 
-133 IFQWNMTKKSFQ
+133 
-145 FVCRVPSVGRIS
+145 
-157 NLYMGADGGI
+157 
-167 WIGSVKGLYRME
+167 
-179 ELSGQSPVCILPKV
+179 
-193 TVYSLFQDSKGR
+193 
-205 LWVAGFRDG
+205 
-214 MYQLSPS
+214 
-221 SGKGWIVRR
+221 
-230 DLQLPSNDVRCFVE
+230 
-244 DDEGCIWAGTFNG
+244 
-257 LYKIDDTRVVSG
+257 
-269 YKKEIAPGALSH
+269 
-281 SSIFSLYK
+281 
-289 DLQGSIWVGTYYGG
+289 
-303 VNYFNPVYDIFQHYT
+303 
-318 DNLERDDC
+318 
-326 LSFAYVGNMVEDKRG
+326 
-341 DIWICTEGGGLN
+341 
-353 CLHRATGKFS
+353 
-363 YYLND
+363 
-368 SSHPESFFP
+368 
-377 NLKCIEYNSAEDCLY
+377 
-392 IGTHKQGML
+392 
-401 CFDIAS
+401 
-407 KNIRKEESWGKMG
+407 
-420 ASFSEIFLK
+420 
-429 GNSLYLLADNG
+429 
-440 LFVKSGK
+440 
-447 SGPLA
+447 
-452 YLFPDVKETHAG
+452 
-464 GTAFFIDS
+464 
-472 QENVWMALRD
+472 
-482 KLIRISLKDSS
+482 
-493 DKSVYLYGEN
+493 
-503 GLGRFIV
+503 
-510 SKIVED
+510 
-516 KSGNLYFGT
+516 
-525 SGSGIYRYNPSNDRF
+525 
-540 VPFSEID
+540 
-547 LRYCYTLNVT
+547 
-557 PDGFLLA
+557 
-564 SGEKGVFVYHL
+564 
-575 QTGEI
+575 
-580 KIVDAEKQLHLSAV
+580 
-594 NDGCGLLCTRDGEIF
+594 
-609 VGGTEG
+609 
-615 MSTFRL
+615 
-621 SRLFSPFPAYNLFFS
+621 
-636 ALEVNNRQFS
+636 
-646 AAMEG
+646 
-651 SVLSKALPF
+651 
-660 LNKLELAYNQNNLQ
+660 
-674 LTFSSNN
+674 
-681 YIESAKRNIYEYCL
+681 
-695 EGFDKNWNTA
+695 
-705 YSHNLVFTNLEPGHY
+705 
-720 KLVIREKE
+720 
-728 AGDENGQHTIELP
+728 
-741 IFIHRPWWNTWWAY
+741 
-755 LTYFFVLFVIAYELL
+755 
-770 RNWRTK
+770 
-776 LNLRHSLAQEK
+776 AQEK
-787 LEKEKNEELT
+787 LEKEKNEEQT

-996 HHGVIS
+996 HLGVIS

-1023 QEEDGVVYVEAEDA
+1023 QEEDGVVYVEAEEV

-1052 SLASPA
+1052 SFASPA

-1107 EESPDLIISDVMM
+1107 EENPDLIISDVMM

-1324 SV
+1324 SL